1 MNVLLIGDGGREH
14 AMAWALSASPSL
26 GRLFCA
32 PGNPGIAR
40 VAELVP
46 LRAADHSGIIAFCRR
61 ENVDLVVIGPEGPL
75 AAGLVDDLAAAG
87 IRAFGPTRAAAR
99 LESSKGFT
107 KELCRENAIPTAAFA
122 RFSDRA
128 AAGAYLAARG
138 APIVVKADGLAAGK
152 GVTVADTV
160 TDARAALDHLFA
172 EGPAEVV
179 MEEKMVGP
187 EASLFVLCD
196 GETAL
201 PIGVAQDHKRVG
213 EGDVGP
219 NTGGMG
225 AYSPVPVMTE
235 EMTRRALD
243 EIVRPTLAAMAAR
256 GTPFR
261 GVLFAGLMLT
271 AEGPKLIEYNCRFGD
286 PEAQVILPLLED
298 DLLLLMRST
307 VDGTLDRMT
316 CRRKDGAALTVVMAA
331 AGYPGTVRTG
341 DRIDG
346 IAAARAL
353 DGVEVFEAGT
363 AETPLG
369 PVTARGRVLSVTG
382 LAPTLKLAR
391 ERAYRA
397 VDAIRFEGAVLRRDI
412 GWRAL

>member
-1 MNVLLIGDGGREH
+1 
-14 AMAWALSASPSL
+14 
-26 GRLFCA
+26 
-32 PGNPGIAR
+32 
-40 VAELVP
+40 
-46 LRAADHSGIIAFCRR
+46 
-61 ENVDLVVIGPEGPL
+61 
-75 AAGLVDDLAAAG
+75 
-87 IRAFGPTRAAAR
+87 
-99 LESSKGFT
+99 
-107 KELCRENAIPTAAFA
+107 
-122 RFSDRA
+122 
-128 AAGAYLAARG
+128 
-138 APIVVKADGLAAGK
+138 
-152 GVTVADTV
+152 
-160 TDARAALDHLFA
+160 
-172 EGPAEVV
+172 
-179 MEEKMVGP
+179 
-187 EASLFVLCD
+187 
-196 GETAL
+196 
-201 PIGVAQDHKRVG
+201 
-213 EGDVGP
+213 
-219 NTGGMG
+219 
-225 AYSPVPVMTE
+225 
-235 EMTRRALD
+235 
-243 EIVRPTLAAMAAR
+243 
-256 GTPFR
+256 
-261 GVLFAGLMLT
+261 
-271 AEGPKLIEYNCRFGD
+271 
-286 PEAQVILPLLED
+286 VILPLLED